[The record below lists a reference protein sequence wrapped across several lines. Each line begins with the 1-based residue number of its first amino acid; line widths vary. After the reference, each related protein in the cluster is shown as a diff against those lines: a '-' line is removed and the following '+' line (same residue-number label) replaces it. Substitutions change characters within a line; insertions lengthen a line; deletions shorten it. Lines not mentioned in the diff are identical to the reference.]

1 MSDQEPVAWAVVS
14 DSTEEID
21 CEFVYPDPSTAGDVA
36 LDINGGVVPL
46 YRSPTLTDEERE
58 AVEWYAAY
66 GAGHHADT
74 LRKLLERN
82 DHDAVPDAIANADGE
97 PAPKCGGEAGLSSR
111 DGTGNTHTLTEAEHD
126 ALEFAVE
133 TGRVAMHDDATLRK
147 LLERLK

>member
-58 AVEWYAAY
+58 AIKE
-66 GAGHHADT
+66 GA
-74 LRKLLERN
+74 
-82 DHDAVPDAIANADGE
+82 
-97 PAPKCGGEAGLSSR
+97 
-111 DGTGNTHTLTEAEHD
+111 D
-126 ALEFAVE
+126 ALYGDGYDAEA
-133 TGRVAMHDDATLRK
+133 ATLRN

>member
-58 AVEWYAAY
+58 AVVIVAEWAEDHLGEDDPGVVALRALLQRVG
-66 GAGHHADT
+66 GASG
-74 LRKLLERN
+74 
-82 DHDAVPDAIANADGE
+82 
-97 PAPKCGGEAGLSSR
+97 
-111 DGTGNTHTLTEAEHD
+111 
-126 ALEFAVE
+126 
-133 TGRVAMHDDATLRK
+133 
-147 LLERLK
+147 

>member
-58 AVEWYAAY
+58 AVAYAVSE
-66 GAGHHADT
+66 
-74 LRKLLERN
+74 L
-82 DHDAVPDAIANADGE
+82 DHWTHGSEVIEIAN
-97 PAPKCGGEAGLSSR
+97 
-111 DGTGNTHTLTEAEHD
+111 
-126 ALEFAVE
+126 
-133 TGRVAMHDDATLRK
+133 TLRK
-147 LLERLK
+147 LLERLGGDR